1 MNAILP
7 SLAIA
12 RPMTEADLPTVTAL
26 DAQCY
31 PFPWTLGNF
40 ADSLRAGYRCSVY
53 ELDGNI
59 IGYAVVLCA
68 VDEAHLLNIT
78 IATGAQGSG
87 FGRALLQMVIA
98 RAHQDYAQAL
108 WLEVR
113 PSNVIARDL
122 YASVGFADV
131 SIRKNYYPA
140 AHGREDALVMCL
152 DLSYVA

>member
-1 MNAILP
+1 MSAVLRNQPA
-7 SLAIA
+7 A

-31 PFPWTLGNF
+31 PFPWSLGNF
-40 ADSLRAGYRCSVY
+40 ADSLHAGYRCSVY
-53 ELDGNI
+53 ERDDDI

-68 VDEAHLLNIT
+68 VGEAHLLNIT
-78 IATGAQGSG
+78 IAPVAQGSG
-87 FGRALLQMVIA
+87 FGRSLLQVVIGRA
-98 RAHQDYAQAL
+98 RQDDAETL

-122 YASVGFADV
+122 YTSVGFVDV
-131 SIRKNYYPA
+131 AIRKNYYPA